1 MPPKNV
7 ITWTAGVLNAGRM
20 STGIV
25 ASATPPR
32 TAMNRARTMTP

>member
-7 ITWTAGVLNAGRM
+7 ITWTAGVVNAGRM

-25 ASATPPR
+25 ASAPPR